1 LGAIEGEELEM
12 NPLTWRHQ
20 HQLALLLGVVL
31 GVILGL
37 LVGFMYEGIHYGTL
51 DQWHTASRS
60 RWGVLGAIVGVFA
73 IYIQRLLRTD

>member
-1 LGAIEGEELEM
+1 M

-51 DQWHTASRS
+51 DQWHTASRF
-60 RWGVLGAIVGVFA
+60 RWESSV
-73 IYIQRLLRTD
+73 RLLVFLPSIFSGYCARVNPHGAAP

>member
-1 LGAIEGEELEM
+1 M

-20 HQLALLLGVVL
+20 HQLALFLGVVL

-37 LVGFMYEGIHYGTL
+37 LVGFMYEGIHYGRL
-51 DQWHTASRS
+51 DQWHTASRF

-73 IYIQRLLRTD
+73 IIFSGYCARINPHGAAA